1 MSNAPWYGALVAIPF
16 AAAAAV
22 SATDFIQ
29 KLEAQV
35 PASERTIV
43 IENLAGDA
51 QVLPAS
57 GGETQITATIHVAPG
72 NDELAR
78 QTVQNIHLESS
89 GGRVFVRYPDER
101 EICALPG
108 RSKSTT
114 RTHTTYQGHRVYV
127 ETGTTPGKC
136 VRVDLL
142 VRLAAD
148 RNLTLKTQIGE
159 IDAQDLKADVMLDTG
174 SGDVRVSKHVGALDV
189 DTGSGD
195 VTIKSADGKILV
207 DTGSGD
213 VEISDGRG
221 NINVDTGSGDVRLV
235 RNRGD
240 VRADTGSGDVEISE
254 FADGADLD
262 VDTGSGD
269 VDVSGDLSKLRRVRV
284 DTGNGDIKVLTQ
296 TAVSLELEADSGSGK
311 VTIDVPGARI
321 VQRERSHA
329 EGTLGGGAGHAKL
342 DAGSGDIEFR
352 QAAGR

>member
-1 MSNAPWYGALVAIPF
+1 MSTAPWYGALVAIPF
-16 AAAAAV
+16 VAAAAT
-22 SATDFIQ
+22 ATNDFIQ
-29 KLEAQV
+29 QLDAKVA
-35 PASERTIV
+35 ANERTIV

-51 QVLPAS
+51 QVLPAT
-57 GGETQITATIHVAPG
+57 GAETQITATIHVAPG
-72 NDELAR
+72 NDALAR
-78 QTVQNIHLESS
+78 ETVQNIHLESS
-89 GGRVFVRYPDER
+89 GGRVVVRYPDAR

-114 RTHTTYQGHRVYV
+114 RTHTTYLGQRVFV
-127 ETGTTPGKC
+127 ETGSTPGKC
-136 VRVDLL
+136 MRVDLV

-159 IDAQDLKADVMLDTG
+159 INAQDLKADVMLDTG
-174 SGDVRVSKHVGALDV
+174 SGDVRVLKHVGALNI

-213 VEISDGRG
+213 VEITDGRG
-221 NINVDTGSGDVRLV
+221 RINVDTGSGDVRLV

-262 VDTGSGD
+262 IDTGSGD
-269 VDVSGDLSKLRRVRV
+269 VDVSGDLSKLHRVRV
-284 DTGNGDIKVLTQ
+284 DTGNGDIKVVTR
-296 TAVSLELEADSGSGK
+296 TAVSLDLEADSGSGK
-311 VTIDVPGARI
+311 VTIDVPGAKV
-321 VQRERSHA
+321 VQSDPSHA
-329 EGTLGGGAGHAKL
+329 EATIGGGTGHAKL

-352 QAAGR
+352 QSAGR